1 MAEEGKGKIEKFNG
15 MKFQWW
21 KMQVED
27 YLYQK
32 DLYLPLVGEKPEAMN
47 ASEWAILDRKA
58 LATVRLSLT
67 PQVVFN
73 ISKEKTI
80 AAVMKAL
87 EKLYEKP
94 SASNKVFLMKKL
106 FNMKMSENSSVVDHL
121 NDFNGVTNKLE
132 SVVINFDDEIRA
144 LLFMCSLPDSW
155 NNLVTTVSNSTISGT
170 LTLNDVVSSVM
181 NDEMRRKT
189 IGDGISSSTALS
201 VESRGR
207 QNNKQNNRG
216 RSPTRGRSKSRGK
229 SKSKGRT
236 IVCWNCNKEGHE
248 KNDCTE
254 PKKKNGAGG
263 RQGDDEGA
271 NMVSSNKRAYDD
283 LCLSATVDDNFKV
296 WYVDSGAS
304 IHCTPHRDCFSDYV
318 HGDYEHV
325 TVGNGYRCNIV
336 GKGKVKIKLSNG
348 GTLILTDVRHIP
360 ELQKNLISV
369 SGLDREGYFVAFGEK
384 QWKVTKGSMVVA
396 RGERVGTLYTLSGTH
411 NHSISLTFTENQRTT
426 LWHHR
431 LGHLSESGMKILH
444 SKNALPGMK
453 NIQLDFCEG
462 CVYGK
467 QKRVSFWKDGKERK
481 TKRLEL
487 VHTDVCGP
495 TTVKSLGDDASRK
508 TWIYAIKQKSDVYH
522 TFKKWKALVENEIGN
537 KVKYLKSDNGGEY
550 RDGGFQEYCSNN
562 GIRLI
567 RTVKRTP
574 QENGL
579 AERMNR
585 TIMERARSPASA
597 LNGGI
602 PKEEWSGKPVNYSF
616 LRVFGCIAYAHID
629 KEEKKKLDSKSQKCV
644 FIGYGGDEYGY
655 RLWDYEH
662 NKIIRSRDVIFNESR
677 LYKHRLQEH
686 VIEREDKEYMELDEP
701 EDGRIPRIESP
712 EVLDETTDTEIGA
725 GDQQQVPETLNL
737 RRSSRFWSQ
746 MKFDDLPVSHQ
757 QRHYSITCKGRNIN
771 FVTLQLKY
779 RVNKAKKR
787 I

>member
-15 MKFQWW
+15 MNFQWW

-67 PQVVFN
+67 PQVAFY
-73 ISKEKTI
+73 ISKEKTT

-87 EKLYEKP
+87 EKL
-94 SASNKVFLMKKL
+94 
-106 FNMKMSENSSVVDHL
+106 MSENGSVVDHL
-121 NDFNGVTNKLE
+121 NDFNGVTNQLE
-132 SVVINFDDEIRA
+132 SVGINFDDEIRA
-144 LLFMCSLPDSW
+144 LLFLCSLPDSW

-201 VESRGR
+201 VESR
-207 QNNKQNNRG
+207 
-216 RSPTRGRSKSRGK
+216 
-229 SKSKGRT
+229 
-236 IVCWNCNKEGHE
+236 
-248 KNDCTE
+248 
-254 PKKKNGAGG
+254 
-263 RQGDDEGA
+263 
-271 NMVSSNKRAYDD
+271 
-283 LCLSATVDDNFKV
+283 VDDNSKV

-318 HGDYEHV
+318 HGDYGHV
-325 TVGNGYRCNIV
+325 TVGNGYWCSIV
-336 GKGKVKIKLSNG
+336 GKGKVEIKLSNG
-348 GTLILTDVRHIP
+348 GTLILNDVRHIP

-411 NHSISLTFTENQRTT
+411 NHSISLAFTENQRTT

-467 QKRVSFWKDGKERK
+467 QKRVSFRKDGKERK
-481 TKRLEL
+481 TERLEL

-495 TTVKSLGDDASRK
+495 TTVKSLG
-508 TWIYAIKQKSDVYH
+508 
-522 TFKKWKALVENEIGN
+522 
-537 KVKYLKSDNGGEY
+537 
-550 RDGGFQEYCSNN
+550 
-562 GIRLI
+562 
-567 RTVKRTP
+567 
-574 QENGL
+574 
-579 AERMNR
+579 
-585 TIMERARSPASA
+585 
-597 LNGGI
+597 
-602 PKEEWSGKPVNYSF
+602 
-616 LRVFGCIAYAHID
+616 
-629 KEEKKKLDSKSQKCV
+629 
-644 FIGYGGDEYGY
+644 
-655 RLWDYEH
+655 
-662 NKIIRSRDVIFNESR
+662 
-677 LYKHRLQEH
+677 
-686 VIEREDKEYMELDEP
+686 EDKEYMELDEP

-725 GDQQQVPETLNL
+725 SDQQQVPETLNL
-737 RRSSRFWSQ
+737 RRSSRRKLCDRKVPWFA
-746 MKFDDLPVSHQ
+746 LVVEGVAEPVVAL
-757 QRHYSITCKGRNIN
+757 CWALAGR
-771 FVTLQLKY
+771 VVP
-779 RVNKAKKR
+779 RMCG
-787 I
+787 

>member
-15 MKFQWW
+15 MNFQWW

-47 ASEWAILDRKA
+47 A
-58 LATVRLSLT
+58 
-67 PQVVFN
+67 
-73 ISKEKTI
+73 
-80 AAVMKAL
+80 M
-87 EKLYEKP
+87 
-94 SASNKVFLMKKL
+94 
-106 FNMKMSENSSVVDHL
+106 
-121 NDFNGVTNKLE
+121 
-132 SVVINFDDEIRA
+132 
-144 LLFMCSLPDSW
+144 
-155 NNLVTTVSNSTISGT
+155 SNSTISGT

-181 NDEMRRKT
+181 NDEIRRKT

-201 VESRGR
+201 VKSRGR

-216 RSPTRGRSKSRGK
+216 RSPTRGRSRSRGK
-229 SKSKGRT
+229 SKSKGKT
-236 IVCWNCNKEGHE
+236 IVCWNCNKEGHK

-254 PKKKNGAGG
+254 PKKKKGAGG
-263 RQGDDEGA
+263 RQSDDKGA
-271 NMVSSNKRAYDD
+271 NMVSSNERTYDD
-283 LCLSATVDDNFKV
+283 LCLSATVDDNSKV

-304 IHCTPHRDCFSDYV
+304 IHCTPHRDCFSNYV
-318 HGDYEHV
+318 HGDYGHV
-325 TVGNGYRCNIV
+325 TVGNGYRCSIV
-336 GKGKVKIKLSNG
+336 GKGKVEIKLSNG
-348 GTLILTDVRHIP
+348 GTLVLKDVRHIP

-369 SGLDREGYFVAFGEK
+369 SELDREGYFVAFGEK

-396 RGERVGTLYTLSGTH
+396 RGERVRTLYTLSGTH
-411 NHSISLTFTENQRTT
+411 NHSISLAFKENQRTT

-453 NIQLDFCEG
+453 NIQLDFWEG

-467 QKRVSFWKDGKERK
+467 QKRVSFRRDGKEK
-481 TKRLEL
+481 KIERLEL

-495 TTVKSLGDDASRK
+495 TTVKSLG
-508 TWIYAIKQKSDVYH
+508 
-522 TFKKWKALVENEIGN
+522 GN
-537 KVKYLKSDNGGEY
+537 KVKCLKSDNGDEY

-585 TIMERARSPASA
+585 TIMERARCMRIHVDLPLQFWAPAVDTAVYLINRSPTSA

-602 PKEEWSGKPVNYSF
+602 PEEEWSGKPVNYSF

-629 KEEKKKLDSKSQKCV
+629 KEERKKLDSKSQKCV

-655 RLWDYEH
+655 RLWDYKH
-662 NKIIRSRDVIFNESR
+662 NKISGVGMSYSMNYGCISTGYKNMELKKTTGNTWNLMSQKMDRYPGQKIQKSLMRQLILKLEPVINNKCLKLLTLEEVVGQSAIHLAKNSAFHSRTKHIQLRYHFIRSLLEDEQLTLEKIEGNKNPADMLTKSFPADVCGGG
-677 LYKHRLQEH
+677 Q
-686 VIEREDKEYMELDEP
+686 
-701 EDGRIPRIESP
+701 
-712 EVLDETTDTEIGA
+712 
-725 GDQQQVPETLNL
+725 
-737 RRSSRFWSQ
+737 RRSSAVV
-746 MKFDDLPVSHQ
+746 PVAPAMAGLV
-757 QRHYSITCKGRNIN
+757 R
-771 FVTLQLKY
+771 
-779 RVNKAKKR
+779 
-787 I
+787 